1 MRKNLVKKHWLL
13 KEQTSNSTKQ
23 PQVLLANASSLKKKK
38 KSPQNTQV
46 ADMQ

>member
-13 KEQTSNSTKQ
+13 KEQTSNGT
-23 PQVLLANASSLKKKK
+23 ASSAIGKCIFLKKKK
-38 KSPQNTQV
+38 KSPQNTHQV